1 MHAQQQAFYNCVTA
15 QMLLGA
21 DIINGVNVQCTE
33 LVPAVAAG
41 VIQWARTH
49 WPAEKICESV
59 ELCDAAMLS
68 SSQVILQFTYLVICS
83 ALQHVGRRRIANPQ
97 SVQHSVVVIRKI
109 ACSCSSKGREAAA

>member
-1 MHAQQQAFYNCVTA
+1 
-15 QMLLGA
+15 MLSGA
-21 DIINGVNVQCTE
+21 DIIDGLNVQCTE

-68 SSQVILQFTYLVICS
+68 SSQVMLQFTYLVICS
-83 ALQHVGRRRIANPQ
+83 ALQHVWKAAHSQ
-97 SVQHSVVVIRKI
+97 SRKRPTQC
-109 ACSCSSKGREAAA
+109 CSDMQDSMQLQQQRA

>member
-1 MHAQQQAFYNCVTA
+1 M
-15 QMLLGA
+15 
-21 DIINGVNVQCTE
+21 VQCTE

-68 SSQVILQFTYLVICS
+68 TSQVILPFGTQMVPD
-83 ALQHVGRRRIANPQ
+83 LQWPG
-97 SVQHSVVVIRKI
+97 
-109 ACSCSSKGREAAA
+109 